1 MKQDKDILEWLTN
14 EELDGSDFVITS
26 FSRNPIEVKLSL
38 DKTTNIV
45 SARSVYGT
53 DGNLMIPNVRTD
65 TLYQWICTDDKILSK
80 HIKNAQFGKAAE

>member
-14 EELDGSDFVITS
+14 EELDDSDFVITS

-45 SARSVYGT
+45 SARSVCAT
-53 DGNLMIPNVRTD
+53 DCNLMIPNVRTD
-65 TLYQWICTDDKILSK
+65 MLYQ
-80 HIKNAQFGKAAE
+80 